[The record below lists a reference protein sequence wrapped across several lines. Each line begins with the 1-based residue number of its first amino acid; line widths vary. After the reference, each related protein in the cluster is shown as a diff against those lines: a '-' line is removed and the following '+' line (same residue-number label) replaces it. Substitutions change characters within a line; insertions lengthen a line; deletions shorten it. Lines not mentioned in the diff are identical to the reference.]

1 MAAAQV
7 IYLKGWKY
15 GIAPIGWIVVI
26 VAALTIYGLPMLEI
40 VLPPVA
46 LNVCNALMLAGLLVA
61 MLYNSPGKNVFIVG
75 SGLWN
80 AYNLASGLLGDTLSY
95 IRLFAIGLTGAILGG
110 VFNEL
115 AFR

>member
-1 MAAAQV
+1 MTLSIIVGLLQIVFGKCVAAAQV

-46 LNVCNALMLAGLLVA
+46 LNVCNALMLA
-61 MLYNSPGKNVFIVG
+61 I
-75 SGLWN
+75 
-80 AYNLASGLLGDTLSY
+80 GLLGCIVVQFAGKERIYEFWIRTLEC
-95 IRLFAIGLTGAILGG
+95 L
-110 VFNEL
+110 
-115 AFR
+115 